1 MSFNGAVRNALSR
14 VVRAYGYELKETS
27 TLYDWQ
33 RSVTRPTVRKGH
45 TDPYLSESNRRLL
58 TLAERYR
65 KFDPLA
71 RSSDLWTVDYVVGD
85 KLRYFRGDPYVW
97 QQTGPNMNEF
107 GYVLATYYVRAIDT
121 LGLMDR
127 LTDDDWFGNFTFTMD
142 GTTVSRDMLDSIVEL
157 YFLEK
162 HLHLSSMQGVRILD
176 VGAGY
181 GRLAHRAC
189 ETMPSVAD
197 YVCVDAVAQSTF
209 ISEFY
214 LKFRKSRACVVAL
227 DEIDATLKT
236 WTPDLAVNV
245 HSFSE
250 CRLEAIDW
258 WLSLLARHRVRY
270 LMIVP
275 NDPWEDG
282 RGTLITN
289 DREDFSPLIAKR
301 GYTVV
306 AHEPKYRDSI
316 VHRYAIN
323 PTHYYLFELTSPRST
338 A

>member
-1 MSFNGAVRNALSR
+1 MSFKGAVRNALSR
-14 VVRAYGYELKETS
+14 IVRAYGYELKDTS
-27 TLYDWQ
+27 ALYEWQ
-33 RSVTRPTVRKGH
+33 RSVSRPSVPKGH
-45 TDPYLSESNRRLL
+45 TDPYLSEGNQRLL
-58 TLAERYR
+58 TLADRYSR
-65 KFDPLA
+65 FDPIA
-71 RSSDLWTVDYVVGD
+71 RSSNLWTVDYVVGD
-85 KLRYFRGDPYVW
+85 KLRYFRDDPYVW

-107 GYVLATYYVRAIDT
+107 GYVLATYYVRTIDT

-127 LTDDDWFGNFTFTMD
+127 LTDDDSFGNFILTID
-142 GTTVSRDMLDSIVEL
+142 GSIVSRDKLDSILEL
-157 YFLEK
+157 HFLER
-162 HLHLSSMQGVRILD
+162 HLHLSTWPGPVILD

-181 GRLAHRAC
+181 GRLAHRTC
-189 ETMPSVAD
+189 EALPHVSQ
-197 YVCVDAVAQSTF
+197 YFCVDAVAQSTF

-214 LKFRKSRACVVAL
+214 LKFRRSRACVVAL
-227 DEIDATLKT
+227 DEVETTVKT
-236 WTPDLAVNV
+236 STPDLAINV

-258 WLSLLARHRVRY
+258 WLALLAGHRVRY

-301 GYTVV
+301 GYTLV
-306 AHEPKYRDSI
+306 AHEPKYRDPI